1 MASKNVKKRNWWFVL
16 YPESAPKDWREQ
28 LAMTGL
34 RCAISPLH
42 DKDIFDDGEHKGLPK
57 KPHYHVILCYDGPQT
72 YNAVLTLTNKQ
83 LGQPIPQPL
92 DSIRGAYRYLTHD
105 DYPDKAQYSKADIET
120 LNGFDIRDYVELTK
134 TEVDKIL
141 GLIQDF
147 IRDNGIVEYS
157 DLLDNLRDAGESMQD
172 WHSIA
177 MSHTMMLTSY
187 LRSRREKQRG
197 KDLQNGA

>member
-1 MASKNVKKRNWWFVL
+1 MAGKNVKKRNWAFVL

-28 LAMTGL
+28 LQLTGL
-34 RCAISPLH
+34 QCVISPLH
-42 DKDIFDDGEHKGLPK
+42 DKDFNADGTPK
-57 KPHYHVILCYDGPQT
+57 KRHHHVILCYSGPT
-72 YNAVLTLTNKQ
+72 SYNVVNALTNGK
-83 LGQPIPQPL
+83 LGQTIPQPL
-92 DSIRGAYRYLTHD
+92 EQIRGYYRYLTHED
-105 DYPDKAQYSKADIET
+105 NPEKAQYSKSEIQCI
-120 LNGFDIRDYVELTK
+120 NGFDIRDYVELTK

-172 WHSIA
+172 WHSVA
-177 MSHTMMLTSY
+177 MSHTMMFTSY

-197 KDLQNGA
+197 RDLQNGG